1 MEHVSKKPKLAD
13 GEDAMDVDDKE
24 NRKIA
29 KVAFDHDTH
38 MRIYYDSLFPAESMM
53 KWLAY
58 GNDLKHPQ
66 ADAGFMQR
74 REFCFT
80 LPGDVF
86 VRYQSFKDDKELRKE
101 LKSKLPSK
109 IDIGPV
115 FNVDPSKRLAYSGGA
130 GSDRVF
136 APTEREF
143 VMDIDM
149 TDYDDVRTCCSAAD
163 ICHKCWPLMTV
174 AVKVID
180 QGLRDDFGFEHLLWV
195 YSGRRGIHC
204 WVCDKRARQ
213 LSNEARAAVAE
224 YFSVY
229 KGTDASGLV
238 KRVNISNPLH
248 PSLARGMDTMNRYWR
263 DVYLPEQQLLE
274 DAKYCDPVLAMIP
287 VADVREQVADSWKRS
302 PKDDSVAKWDKLE
315 KIVERAKKATKG
327 GPDKWAL
334 DKCVNEIIFAHI
346 YPTAGRG
353 GVQAHEPPSQG
364 AVLRPPQD
372 WPRVRAD
379 GPQG

>member
-1 MEHVSKKPKLAD
+1 MQFELGTPPAHDRHREKGRHSAENMATTSPSAMDHVSKKPKLAD

-29 KVAFDHDTH
+29 KVAFDHETH

-66 ADAGFMQR
+66 ADTGFMQR

-163 ICHKCWPLMTV
+163 ICHKCWPLMDV

-180 QGLRDDFGFEHLLWV
+180 KGLRKDFGFNHLLWV

-213 LSNEARAAVAE
+213 LSNEARL
-224 YFSVY
+224 SH
-229 KGTDASGLV
+229 TQQWIP
-238 KRVNISNPLH
+238 R
-248 PSLARGMDTMNRYWR
+248 R
-263 DVYLPEQQLLE
+263 PE
-274 DAKYCDPVLAMIP
+274 
-287 VADVREQVADSWKRS
+287 
-302 PKDDSVAKWDKLE
+302 
-315 KIVERAKKATKG
+315 
-327 GPDKWAL
+327 
-334 DKCVNEIIFAHI
+334 
-346 YPTAGRG
+346 
-353 GVQAHEPPSQG
+353 
-364 AVLRPPQD
+364 
-372 WPRVRAD
+372 
-379 GPQG
+379 

>member
-204 WVCDKRARQ
+204 WVCDKRAR
-213 LSNEARAAVAE
+213 AAVQRGARRCR
-224 YFSVY
+224 
-229 KGTDASGLV
+229 
-238 KRVNISNPLH
+238 RV
-248 PSLARGMDTMNRYWR
+248 
-263 DVYLPEQQLLE
+263 LL
-274 DAKYCDPVLAMIP
+274 
-287 VADVREQVADSWKRS
+287 R
-302 PKDDSVAKWDKLE
+302 
-315 KIVERAKKATKG
+315 
-327 GPDKWAL
+327 
-334 DKCVNEIIFAHI
+334 
-346 YPTAGRG
+346 
-353 GVQAHEPPSQG
+353 VQGHRR
-364 AVLRPPQD
+364 V
-372 WPRVRAD
+372 WP
-379 GPQG
+379 GETS

>member
-136 APTEREF
+136 APTETGIRHGHRH
-143 VMDIDM
+143 DRLRR
-149 TDYDDVRTCCSAAD
+149 RT
-163 ICHKCWPLMTV
+163 
-174 AVKVID
+174 
-180 QGLRDDFGFEHLLWV
+180 HLLL
-195 YSGRRGIHC
+195 RRGH
-204 WVCDKRARQ
+204 
-213 LSNEARAAVAE
+213 
-224 YFSVY
+224 
-229 KGTDASGLV
+229 
-238 KRVNISNPLH
+238 
-248 PSLARGMDTMNRYWR
+248 
-263 DVYLPEQQLLE
+263 LPQ
-274 DAKYCDPVLAMIP
+274 VLAP
-287 VADVREQVADSWKRS
+287 HDSRREGHR
-302 PKDDSVAKWDKLE
+302 PRPPRRLRL
-315 KIVERAKKATKG
+315 RA
-327 GPDKWAL
+327 
-334 DKCVNEIIFAHI
+334 
-346 YPTAGRG
+346 
-353 GVQAHEPPSQG
+353 PPLG
-364 AVLRPPQD
+364 LLRPP
-372 WPRVRAD
+372 RYSLLGVR
-379 GPQG
+379 

>member
-1 MEHVSKKPKLAD
+1 MVEIRCVWQVVSFFCHSRFARDSKKARVPSVQFELGTPPAHDRHREKGRHSSENMATTSPSAMDHVSKKPKLAD

-29 KVAFDHDTH
+29 KVAFDHETH

-66 ADAGFMQR
+66 ADTGFMQR

-149 TDYDDVRTCCSAAD
+149 TDYDDVRTCCSAA
-163 ICHKCWPLMTV
+163 
-174 AVKVID
+174 
-180 QGLRDDFGFEHLLWV
+180 
-195 YSGRRGIHC
+195 SSSRRTRRRNWC
-204 WVCDKRARQ
+204 STSRAR
-213 LSNEARAAVAE
+213 
-224 YFSVY
+224 
-229 KGTDASGLV
+229 T
-238 KRVNISNPLH
+238 
-248 PSLARGMDTMNRYWR
+248 PSLERRKTRRARRSRTRR
-263 DVYLPEQQLLE
+263 P
-274 DAKYCDPVLAMIP
+274 AKTG
-287 VADVREQVADSWKRS
+287 RS
-302 PKDDSVAKWDKLE
+302 
-315 KIVERAKKATKG
+315 
-327 GPDKWAL
+327 
-334 DKCVNEIIFAHI
+334 
-346 YPTAGRG
+346 Y
-353 GVQAHEPPSQG
+353 
-364 AVLRPPQD
+364 
-372 WPRVRAD
+372 
-379 GPQG
+379 